1 MQEVRLW
8 EVGNNDSLREISAS
22 QIAFEER
29 LEDWLTRDISMLDS
43 SLMIIGRQVRTD
55 FGGFID
61 LLCLDNLGN
70 TVVIELKKGQTPRET
85 TAQVLEYTSW
95 VRDLPDEKVREIGD
109 RYVKDAGSNSLRE
122 AFVERLG
129 EDLPEELNL
138 GHRSLIV
145 AESIDDSTDRI
156 VRYLADMNVPIN
168 VATIQHFTDS
178 NDRRLLAQVF
188 LVEPE
193 KAEAKSSRG
202 SRRGPRQTI
211 PGLQAMAEE
220 NGIGE
225 LYSRVR
231 MGVRGLLRGLPYR
244 DRVFY
249 QFGRDD
255 GGRRTALIVWATPHE
270 EHGGL
275 GFTVHVTRLEK
286 LCGAN
291 MDTVQS
297 WLPPNSRKAI
307 LTGWSGSS
315 EEEKRHAEGYNGA
328 FTNAE
333 EVDKFV
339 HGLRTAFE
347 TSTTT

>member
-8 EVGNNDSLREISAS
+8 EVINEDSLREISTS

-29 LEDWLTRDISMLDS
+29 LEDWLTRDISVLDS

-85 TAQVLEYTSW
+85 AAQVLEYTSW
-95 VRDLPDEKVREIGD
+95 VRDLPDERVREIGD
-109 RYVKDAGSNSLRE
+109 RYVTDAGSNSLRE

-168 VATIQHFTDS
+168 VATVQHFTDS
-178 NDRRLLAQVF
+178 NGRRLLAQVF

-249 QFGRDD
+249 QFGRED
-255 GGRRTALIVWATPHE
+255 GSRRTALIVWATPRE
-270 EHGGL
+270 KHGGL
-275 GFTVHVTRLEK
+275 EFTLHLTRLEK
-286 LCGAN
+286 LWGVN
-291 MDTVQS
+291 RETVQS
-297 WLPPNSRKAI
+297 WLPSNLKEVS

-315 EEEKRHAEGYNGA
+315 EEEKRNAAGFFGA
-328 FTNAE
+328 FQNE
-333 EVDKFV
+333 DEVDKFLT
-339 HGLRTAFE
+339 GLKAASQA
-347 TSTTT
+347 STTI